1 MLKLFRKYISILI
14 FLVIAQ
20 GPLSSQITTSPYSIF
35 GLGFLEGNSSG
46 TSRAMGGTGLAF
58 LSERSINYSNPASY
72 SGIDSLLSI
81 FELGVFSKYTI
92 YSTKLDNQ
100 SLMNA
105 NLRHM
110 AMGFRITPWLATS
123 FGFSPYSSVGYTI
136 NTTAPVEG
144 SNLEF
149 AKTFTGDG
157 GVNKV
162 FLGGAVSLVKN
173 LSVGINASY
182 LFGNV
187 THTESSAVFDYS
199 LEDATFV
206 SNFIFNY
213 GLNYQLDIK
222 KWRYN
227 IGLTYSSPKKLN
239 TRNTTTIQTAYQ
251 VEVLKS
257 RMYKYSVPRSL
268 GAGLAVNKGFFR
280 AGFDYEWSN
289 WEEVEFSNTH
299 LNTRNS
305 NRYSLGVEFPS
316 LGIRKGSGKMIFF
329 RFGGE
334 YRESYMIIKGVPI
347 NYRAVTIGA
356 GLPLK
361 GVVSVLNF
369 SLELGQNGTIKRDLF
384 RENFVTL
391 NLDLSLRD
399 MWFIKRRYN

>member
-136 NTTAPVEG
+136 NTTAPIEG

-149 AKTFTGDG
+149 PKTFTGDG

-268 GAGLAVNKGFFR
+268 GSGLSVNKGFFR

>member
-1 MLKLFRKYISILI
+1 MLKLFRIYFSVLI
-14 FLVIAQ
+14 FLVVAQ

-144 SNLEF
+144 SSLEF

-162 FLGGAVSLVKN
+162 FLGGAVSLINN

-187 THTESSAVFDYS
+187 THTESSPVFDYS

-213 GLNYQLDIK
+213 GLNYQLDIN

-268 GAGLAVNKGFFR
+268 GAGFAVNKGFFR

-289 WEEVEFSNTH
+289 WEEVEFINTH

>member
-1 MLKLFRKYISILI
+1 MLKLLRTYISGLILLI
-14 FLVIAQ
+14 ITQ

-35 GLGFLEGNSSG
+35 GLGFLEGSSSG
-46 TSRAMGGTGLAF
+46 MSRAMGGTGLAF
-58 LSERSINYSNPASY
+58 LSERSINYANPASY

-92 YSTKLDNQ
+92 YSTQLDNQ

-105 NLRHM
+105 NLRHLT
-110 AMGFRITPWLATS
+110 MGFRITPWLATS
-123 FGFSPYSSVGYTI
+123 FGFSPYSSVGYII

-144 SNLEF
+144 SGLEY
-149 AKTFTGDG
+149 AKTFSGDG

-173 LSVGINASY
+173 LAVGINASY

-199 LEDATFV
+199 LEDATFI

-222 KWRYN
+222 KWKYN
-227 IGLTYSSPKKLN
+227 IGLTYTNPKKLN
-239 TRNTTTIQTAYQ
+239 TKNTTTVETAYQ

-257 RMYKYSVPRSL
+257 RSYKYSVPRSV
-268 GAGLAVNKGFFR
+268 GAGFAMSKGYFR
-280 AGFDYEWSN
+280 AGVDYEWSN
-289 WEEVEFSNTH
+289 WEEVAFTNTH

-316 LGIRKGSGKMIFF
+316 LGLRKGSGKMVFY

-334 YRESYMIIKGVPI
+334 YRESYMIIKGIPI

-361 GVVSVLNF
+361 GVVSVINF
-369 SLELGQNGTIKRDLF
+369 SIELGQNGTTKRDLF
-384 RENFVTL
+384 RENFITL

-399 MWFIKRRYN
+399 IWFRQRKYN

>member
-1 MLKLFRKYISILI
+1 M
-14 FLVIAQ
+14 
-20 GPLSSQITTSPYSIF
+20 
-35 GLGFLEGNSSG
+35 
-46 TSRAMGGTGLAF
+46 SRAMGGTGLAF
-58 LSERSINYSNPASY
+58 LSERSINYANPASY

-105 NLRHM
+105 NLRHLT
-110 AMGFRITPWLATS
+110 MGFRITPWLATS

-144 SNLEF
+144 SGLEY
-149 AKTFTGDG
+149 AKTFSGDG

-182 LFGNV
+182 LFGNI

-199 LEDATFV
+199 LEDATFI

-213 GLNYQLDIK
+213 GVNYQLDIK
-222 KWRYN
+222 KWKYN
-227 IGLTYSSPKKLN
+227 FGLTYTNPKKLN
-239 TRNTTTIQTAYQ
+239 TKNTTTVETAYQ

-257 RMYKYSVPRSL
+257 RNYKYSVPRSA
-268 GAGLAVNKGFFR
+268 GAGFAMSKGFFR
-280 AGFDYEWSN
+280 AGIDYEWSN
-289 WEEVEFSNTH
+289 WEEVEFTNTH
-299 LNTRNS
+299 LSTRNS

-316 LGIRKGSGKMIFF
+316 LGIRKGSGKMVFY

-334 YRESYMIIKGVPI
+334 YRESYMIIKGLPI
-347 NYRAVTIGA
+347 NYRAVTVGA

-361 GVVSVLNF
+361 GVVSVINF
-369 SLELGQNGTIKRDLF
+369 SLELGQNGTTKRDLF

-399 MWFIKRRYN
+399 LWFIKRRYN

>member
-20 GPLSSQITTSPYSIF
+20 GPLSSQISTSPYSIF

>member
-1 MLKLFRKYISILI
+1 MLKLFRTYISGLILLI
-14 FLVIAQ
+14 LTQ
-20 GPLSSQITTSPYSIF
+20 GTLFSQITTSPYSIF
-35 GLGFLEGNSSG
+35 GLGFLEGSSSG

-58 LSERSINYSNPASY
+58 LSERSINYANPASY

-100 SLMNA
+100 SLLNA
-105 NLRHM
+105 NLRHL

-123 FGFSPYSSVGYTI
+123 FGFSPYSSVGYII

-144 SNLEF
+144 SSLEF
-149 AKTFTGDG
+149 AKTFSGDG

-187 THTESSAVFDYS
+187 THTESSPVFDYS
-199 LEDATFV
+199 LEDETFV

-222 KWRYN
+222 KWKYN
-227 IGLTYSSPKKLN
+227 IGLTYSNPKKLK
-239 TRNTTTIQTAYQ
+239 TKNTTTVETAYQ

-257 RMYKYSVPRSL
+257 RKYKYSVPRSI
-268 GAGLAVNKGFFR
+268 GAGLAMSKGYFK
-280 AGFDYEWSN
+280 AGIDYEWSN
-289 WEEVEFSNTH
+289 WEEVEFTNTH
-299 LNTRNS
+299 LGTRNS

-316 LGIRKGSGKMIFF
+316 LGLRKGSGKMVFY

-334 YRESYMIIKGVPI
+334 YRESYMIIKGIPI
-347 NYRAVTIGA
+347 NYRAITVGA

-361 GVVSVLNF
+361 GVVSVINF
-369 SLELGQNGTIKRDLF
+369 SLELGQNGTTKRDLF

-399 MWFIKRRYN
+399 LWFRQRKYN

>member
-1 MLKLFRKYISILI
+1 MVKLLRKYIAILI

-105 NLRHM
+105 NLRHL

-136 NTTAPVEG
+136 NTTAPIEG
-144 SNLEF
+144 SNLEY
-149 AKTFTGDG
+149 AKTFTGNG

-162 FLGGAVSLVKN
+162 FMGGAVSLVKN
-173 LSVGINASY
+173 LSVGVNASY

-187 THTESSAVFDYS
+187 THTESSSVFDYS

-222 KWRYN
+222 KWKYN

-268 GAGLAVNKGFFR
+268 GAGFAMNKGFFR

-289 WEEVEFSNTH
+289 WEEVEFINTH

-305 NRYSLGVEFPS
+305 SRYSLGVEFPS
-316 LGIRKGSGKMIFF
+316 LGIRKGSGKMVFF

-347 NYRAVTIGA
+347 NYRAVTVGA

-384 RENFVTL
+384 RENFITL

-399 MWFIKRRYN
+399 MWFIKRKYN

>member
-1 MLKLFRKYISILI
+1 MVKQFRKYIAILI

-92 YSTKLDNQ
+92 YSTKPDNQ

-105 NLRHM
+105 NLRHL

-136 NTTAPVEG
+136 NTTAPIEG

-173 LSVGINASY
+173 LSVGVNASY

-187 THTESSAVFDYS
+187 THTESSSVFDYS

-222 KWRYN
+222 KWKYN

-268 GAGLAVNKGFFR
+268 GAGFAMNKGFFR

-289 WEEVEFSNTH
+289 WEEVEFINTH

-305 NRYSLGVEFPS
+305 SRYSLGVEFPS
-316 LGIRKGSGKMIFF
+316 LGIRKGSGKMVFF

-347 NYRAVTIGA
+347 NYRAVTVGA

-384 RENFVTL
+384 RENFITL

-399 MWFIKRRYN
+399 MWFIKRKYN

>member
-1 MLKLFRKYISILI
+1 MLKQFQKYISILI

-46 TSRAMGGTGLAF
+46 TNRAMGGTGLAF

-136 NTTAPVEG
+136 NTTAPIEG
-144 SNLEF
+144 SGLEF
-149 AKTFTGDG
+149 AKTFSGDG

-162 FLGGAVSLVKN
+162 FLGGAVSLIEN

-187 THTESSAVFDYS
+187 THTESSPVFDYS

-222 KWRYN
+222 KWKYN
-227 IGLTYSSPKKLN
+227 IGLTYSSPKKLK

-257 RMYKYSVPRSL
+257 RIYKYSVPRSI
-268 GAGLAVNKGFFR
+268 GAGFAVNKGFFR

-289 WEEVEFSNTH
+289 WEEVEFKNTH

-305 NRYSLGVEFPS
+305 SRYSLGVEFPS
-316 LGIRKGSGKMIFF
+316 LGLRKGSGKMVFF

-334 YRESYMIIKGVPI
+334 YRESYMIIKGSPDQLPRSYGRSRI
-347 NYRAVTIGA
+347 APERCCERFKFFTRA
-356 GLPLK
+356 
-361 GVVSVLNF
+361 
-369 SLELGQNGTIKRDLF
+369 GT
-384 RENFVTL
+384 E
-391 NLDLSLRD
+391 
-399 MWFIKRRYN
+399 RYNKKGSFQGELYNPES

>member
-1 MLKLFRKYISILI
+1 MLKLFRIYFSVLI
-14 FLVIAQ
+14 FLVVAQ

-144 SNLEF
+144 SSLEF
-149 AKTFTGDG
+149 AKTYTGDG

-162 FLGGAVSLVKN
+162 FLGGAVSLINN

-187 THTESSAVFDYS
+187 THTESSPVFDYS

-213 GLNYQLDIK
+213 GLNYQLDIN

-289 WEEVEFSNTH
+289 WEEVEFKNTH

>member
-20 GPLSSQITTSPYSIF
+20 GPLSSQISTSPYSIF

-257 RMYKYSVPRSL
+257 RIYKYSVPRSI
-268 GAGLAVNKGFFR
+268 GAGFAVNKGFFR

-289 WEEVEFSNTH
+289 WEEVEFTNTH